1 MAIINDKP
9 NRLAIDALALG
20 QNDRVLELGFGPGGP
35 FAQMQRAHQAHSFG
49 G

>member
-20 QNDRVLELGFGPGGP
+20 QNDRVLELGFGPGW
-35 FAQMQRAHQAHSFG
+35 ALRTIAARAPGA
-49 G
+49 